1 MSVLVTL
8 TTDFGTRDSY
18 VAQLKG
24 AILSRAAGAVLV
36 DVTHEIAPHDIA
48 AAALVLRALPRAFP
62 AGTIHL
68 AVVDPGVGSARRLV
82 AFEAGGQ
89 RFVGPDNGL
98 WSAVVR
104 KYPPARIHQI
114 DNRALWAEEVAPT
127 FHGRDV
133 MAPVVAYLVNGGDLA
148 DVGTVTAT
156 PVVDLEGP
164 ALRIGPRRATG
175 AVASI
180 DRFGNAITSIP
191 VDRLDR
197 EWGQPRSEWVV
208 TVGRMRIDGLR
219 DCYADVAPGD
229 LLALVSSQGDLEI
242 AVCEGNAAEELGLAP
257 GHPVSVE
264 PRGGSR

>member
-1 MSVLVTL
+1 MSILVTL

-24 AILSRAAGAVLV
+24 AILSRAPGAVLV

-48 AAALVLRALPRAFP
+48 AAAVVLRDLPRAFP

-98 WSAVVR
+98 WSAVSR
-104 KYPPARIHQI
+104 KYPPARVHLIE
-114 DNRALWAEEVAPT
+114 NRALWNSEVAPT

-133 MAPVVAYLVNGGDLA
+133 MAPVVAHLVNGGDLA
-148 DVGTVTAT
+148 DVGAVAAT
-156 PVVDLEGP
+156 PVVDLEEP
-164 ALRIGPRRATG
+164 VQRIGPRRATG
-175 AVASI
+175 TIAAI
-180 DRFGNAITSIP
+180 DRFGNALTSIP

-197 EWGQPRSEWVV
+197 EWGESRSTWVV
-208 TVGRMRIDGLR
+208 TVGRMRIEGLH
-219 DCYADVAPGD
+219 DCYADVAPGE
-229 LLALVSSQGDLEI
+229 LVALISSQGDLEI
-242 AVCEGNAAEELGLAP
+242 AVCEGNAAEELGLTR

-264 PRGGSR
+264 PGGESR